1 MKDKF
6 TSISFLIVGVYYI
19 IAEFIAVLKTNVP
32 FIEAYSIH
40 TISELGVPIGD
51 IYKGVASSYSPLFF
65 FMNLAFILL
74 GIILFIGY
82 NLSLKKHINKNKL
95 ISHLLI
101 ILTCIG
107 AIFVG
112 IFHAD
117 NPLFNDYHILG
128 AVLSILCGNI
138 FLIFISKFS
147 SFNEN
152 YKKISKYLG
161 IIGLISACIM
171 LILKLIILSNCNPV
185 FERISVYTL
194 IIWLIVTGIYLK
206 IKK

>member
-6 TSISFLIVGVYYI
+6 TSISFILVGIYYLII
-19 IAEFIAVLKTNVP
+19 EFIAVLKTNVP

-51 IYKGVASSYSPLFF
+51 IYNGVASSYSPLFF
-65 FMNLAFILL
+65 FMNLAFVLL
-74 GIILFIGY
+74 GIFLFVGY
-82 NLSLKKHINKNKL
+82 NLSLKKYITKNKL
-95 ISHLLI
+95 ISHLLN

-107 AIFVG
+107 VIFVG
-112 IFHAD
+112 IFHAY
-117 NPLFNDYHILG
+117 NPLFDSYHILG

-147 SFNEN
+147 NFNED

-161 IIGLISACIM
+161 ITGLIAAFIM
-171 LILKLIILSNCNPV
+171 LIFKLIIMNNYHPV

-194 IIWLIVTGIYLK
+194 IIWLIITGIYLK
-206 IKK
+206 D